1 MEAKTDDKPPAEEK
15 EKNEEEFV
23 GDENN
28 EEGEVPSPTPSL
40 AIEGFV
46 QGDAEDNTVQSQT
59 AAFDHDD
66 DKV

>member
-1 MEAKTDDKPPAEEK
+1 METQADDKPPAEE
-15 EKNEEEFV
+15 EKTEEEFV

-28 EEGEVPSPTPSL
+28 ESEDPSPTPSL

-66 DKV
+66 DDKV